1 MFTTLTVL
9 AALICGMFLASVA
22 SAVRAMRREGDEFRT
37 LMERHRAF

>member
-22 SAVRAMRREGDEFRT
+22 SAIRAMRREGDEFRIR
-37 LMERHRAF
+37 MQRDRAF